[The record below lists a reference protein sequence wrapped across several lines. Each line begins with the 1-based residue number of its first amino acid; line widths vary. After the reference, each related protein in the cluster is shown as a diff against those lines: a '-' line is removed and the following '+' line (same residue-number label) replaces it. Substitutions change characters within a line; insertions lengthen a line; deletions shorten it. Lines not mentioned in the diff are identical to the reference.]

1 MTGLSLAVFEHF
13 IHEVRLVS
21 VREFYRVKISNL
33 HFVSF
38 LVPSFIMPKTP
49 KDKKEKRSYISYETE
64 NLEKAVDAVRQGM
77 SYGKAALQFGVPK
90 TTIIDHVKG
99 RIKAGSKPGR
109 SCEIDPAL
117 EKQIVSRVLDAS
129 KAGFPYT
136 KRRLLAMVGNIARRL
151 EIKTRFKN
159 GVPGEGYWRKLKGR
173 HPELT
178 IRNPE
183 ALPQCRMTML
193 NSNVVKN
200 YFEALGKLL
209 DDLQLTSRPKCI
221 WNCDET
227 GVQLQHK
234 PTKVVAQKGVRGVS
248 ARVTGS
254 RENIT
259 IFATINA
266 AGESMPPMIIVKGK
280 TQRAVSSFNVC
291 DAPKGAV

>member
-1 MTGLSLAVFEHF
+1 
-13 IHEVRLVS
+13 
-21 VREFYRVKISNL
+21 
-33 HFVSF
+33 
-38 LVPSFIMPKTP
+38 
-49 KDKKEKRSYISYETE
+49 
-64 NLEKAVDAVRQGM
+64 M

-90 TTIIDHVKG
+90 TTVIDHVKG
-99 RIKAGSKPGR
+99 RIKEGSKPGR

-117 EKQIVSRVLDAS
+117 ENQIVLRVLEAS

-151 EIKTRFKN
+151 EIQTRFKN
-159 GVPGEGYWRKLKGR
+159 GIPGEGYWRKLKVR

-193 NSNVVKN
+193 NTNVVN
-200 YFEALGKLL
+200 HYFDDLGKLL
-209 DDLQLTSRPKCI
+209 AESHLTSQPKCI

-227 GVQLQHK
+227 GIQLQHK

-254 RENIT
+254 RDNIT
-259 IFATINA
+259 VFATINA
-266 AGESMPPMIIVKGK
+266 AGEAMPPMIIVKGK
-280 TQRAVSSFNVC
+280 TQRAVSSFNVS
-291 DAPKGAV
+291 DSPKGAV